1 MPGNSRGTIFFVLYS
16 YLRQCI
22 YNSVKRDVEVCES
35 YTLCLVIIQKGYLL
49 CKKKTLYKRIWG
61 WASG

>member
-1 MPGNSRGTIFFVLYS
+1 MAGNSRGIIFFFVIYS

-35 YTLCLVIIQKGYLL
+35 YTL
-49 CKKKTLYKRIWG
+49 W
-61 WASG
+61 